1 MAPGTS
7 RLIAPPEVS
16 SRFAGREGGEKKA
29 SGRVSERVTR
39 RGLVGGAVAAAMV
52 STLGAAE
59 RSSRARTPFLLEL
72 LQGPGLP
79 LVVAASGAAQRRA
92 GVPPQ
97 AASCPG
103 PLRWAR
109 GAAEGTAERAGSA
122 RTGSHRTPPD
132 LTDPNRT
139 RPARTGL
146 DLIAP
151 ARTDPNRPQGL
162 RTGLSE
168 KWGRGGAQARICA
181 LCSLLT
187 LLLGF
192 CCAWDTV
199 TKCSPRAGC
208 FLSFLE
214 PGQELCH
221 G

>member
-39 RGLVGGAVAAAMV
+39 CGLVGGAVAAAVV

-92 GVPPQ
+92 GVPPP

-109 GAAEGTAERAGSA
+109 GAAEEPPSGLDRPAPD
-122 RTGSHRTPPD
+122 RTGPHRTRPD

-162 RTGLSE
+162 RTGLPE

-192 CCAWDTV
+192 CCA
-199 TKCSPRAGC
+199 
-208 FLSFLE
+208 
-214 PGQELCH
+214 
-221 G
+221 